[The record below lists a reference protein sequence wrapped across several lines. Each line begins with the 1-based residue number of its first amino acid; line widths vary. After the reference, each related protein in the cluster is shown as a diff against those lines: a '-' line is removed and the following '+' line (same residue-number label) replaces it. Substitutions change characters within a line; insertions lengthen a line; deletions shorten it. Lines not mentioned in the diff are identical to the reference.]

1 MNLPAGSKNVIT
13 PRCGGE
19 RISGVAQR
27 GVQHDKRQHRAR
39 LLGDRPAWRV
49 HERAK
54 GRHDPIVGEYLEAAR
69 EQLDRLE
76 GNERGIAGVGGQ
88 RRKRGQQQRH
98 GIAERRHIAAQER
111 HERHPFQRERTQIHV
126 AAARQLGCGTGERQ
140 RELARGGRD
149 PGRRVRQRGVL
160 GRAEHKDIRR
170 WPQREQQR
178 RRRLTLVADL
188 RQARSDTAEEDDALQ
203 RSMLDV
209 VDQRGGIVSDRR
221 FVSRGKQCLVVRVQS
236 RQTR

>member
-1 MNLPAGSKNVIT
+1 
-13 PRCGGE
+13 
-19 RISGVAQR
+19 
-27 GVQHDKRQHRAR
+27 
-39 LLGDRPAWRV
+39 
-49 HERAK
+49 
-54 GRHDPIVGEYLEAAR
+54 
-69 EQLDRLE
+69 
-76 GNERGIAGVGGQ
+76 
-88 RRKRGQQQRH
+88 
-98 GIAERRHIAAQER
+98 
-111 HERHPFQRERTQIHV
+111 
-126 AAARQLGCGTGERQ
+126 
-140 RELARGGRD
+140 
-149 PGRRVRQRGVL
+149 VL